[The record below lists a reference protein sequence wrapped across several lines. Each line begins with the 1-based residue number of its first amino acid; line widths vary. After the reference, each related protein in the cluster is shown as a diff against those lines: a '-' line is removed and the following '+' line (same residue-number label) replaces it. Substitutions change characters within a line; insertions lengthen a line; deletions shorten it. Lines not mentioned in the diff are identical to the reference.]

1 LILDVENMKIP
12 LARIE
17 SHPHE
22 VKRIIGI
29 NYEQFLA
36 LVALAEQRHIEKQAE
51 LEKNK
56 ISPS

>member
-1 LILDVENMKIP
+1 MKIP

-22 VKRIIGI
+22 LKRIIGI